1 MSETPQRPDP
11 ANDPA
16 SDPADGP
23 AKGPDATDTAVQPA
37 AAQSEQP
44 PQPAQQPAGAP
55 GAAPADA
62 EAALNK
68 NRFAWVSSPKV
79 AAATVIT
86 VLALGSL
93 GGAFA
98 LGRATAPDHD
108 DRMLVR
114 VPAGF
119 EGRGGFEGP
128 PGLEFHERGP
138 GFRQR
143 FYEGEIEQAP
153 PAPGQEEVPEVTPS
167 PSQSS

>member
-1 MSETPQRPDP
+1 MSETPKRPG
-11 ANDPA
+11 
-16 SDPADGP
+16 PADD
-23 AKGPDATDTAVQPA
+23 PDATDTAVQPA
-37 AAQSEQP
+37 ATEQPPATQPPAAPQPAAASEQP
-44 PQPAQQPAGAP
+44 AP
-55 GAAPADA
+55 K
-62 EAALNK
+62 K

-108 DRMLVR
+108 DRILVR

-119 EGRGGFEGP
+119 DGP
-128 PGLEFHERGP
+128 PGLEYHQRGP

-143 FYEGEIEQAP
+143 FYEGEIEQSP
-153 PAPGQEEVPEVTPS
+153 VPEESEDAEVTPS